1 MHLLLTDLLSCPKCG
16 PESGLILLAE
26 RVEAR
31 RVYSGKLGCPAC
43 HSQYEVRGG
52 VADLKVED
60 ASNPPRDVAIE
71 VDKLAALLGV
81 SEGPAMLLLVGV
93 HEAEAEALADML
105 QEVEVLVAHDDVK
118 PGVER
123 MGVSRLRVGTMM
135 PLHDRAMRGVAISDG
150 STLSVVME
158 AARVCGI
165 AARLVVQDAS
175 NEVRAWLGANGLR
188 ILAEQGQILVAVRHA

>member
-1 MHLLLTDLLSCPKCG
+1 MFLLLTDVLSCPRCG
-16 PESGLILLAE
+16 PQSGLILLAE

-31 RVYSGKLGCPAC
+31 RVLVGKLGCPTC
-43 HSQYEVRGG
+43 RSQYDVRDG
-52 VADLKVED
+52 VADLKVEET
-60 ASNPPRDVAIE
+60 SNPPRDVVIE

-81 SEGPAMLLLVGV
+81 TEGPAMLLLLGM
-93 HEAEAEALADML
+93 HEAGAEALADML
-105 QEVEVLVAHDDVK
+105 QEVEVIVAHDDVK

-123 MGVSRLRVGTMM
+123 MGVSRLRVGAKI
-135 PLHDRAMRGVAISDG
+135 PFHDRAMRGVVVSDG
-150 STLSVVME
+150 SSLSVVNE

-175 NEVRAWLGANGLR
+175 DEVRVWLAANGLR